1 MAYTIRKATRED
13 VPEIMRLVQEL
24 ADYEKMSEGPQLT
37 EQDFI
42 RDGGF
47 DGSHPF
53 YHVHVAD
60 IAPRKLAG
68 FVLYFWTYST
78 WEGKAVYMEDLYV
91 SPDWRGKG
99 AGKALWRACVQAAID
114 QGCSRC
120 NWSCL
125 VSAKR
130 NTSSASL
137 MHENGISLCLIC
149 AGLEQALNRILQTNG
164 GHRFD

>member
-47 DGSHPF
+47 DGGQPF

-60 IAPRKLAG
+60 IAPGKLAG

-125 VSAKR
+125 DWNKPSIEFYKR
-130 NTSSASL
+130 MGAIDLTETEGWLSFRL
-137 MHENGISLCLIC
+137 RKQEMKDFC
-149 AGLEQALNRILQTNG
+149 TNKK
-164 GHRFD
+164 